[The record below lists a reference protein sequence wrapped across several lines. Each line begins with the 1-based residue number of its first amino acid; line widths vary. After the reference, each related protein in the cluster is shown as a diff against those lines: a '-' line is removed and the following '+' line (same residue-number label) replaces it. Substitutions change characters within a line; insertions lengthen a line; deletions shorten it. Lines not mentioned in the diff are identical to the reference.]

1 MAKFLR
7 WKSLWFKFSELICG
21 KKYMSQ
27 WSWTCAKCLTWNWI
41 HSRSKLFRKKLF
53 TLARAT
59 KWIPPALTFCSSQP
73 INGKSAN
80 RPCYMTRRTNT
91 MGQFQPSTG
100 LTCNSD
106 GVITTLMTSRGMQGP
121 SSLIIRLITCRFTPL
136 PLELYLPSIWLT
148 TCTVVS
154 EIGSMEASSCSS
166 KPWTRL
172 WKQIPPC
179 MCCVN
184 ESGNVCSCI
193 QANQR
198 SHTWILKITLSCFQ
212 TKSSGLLM
220 TLMYTELLS
229 TKLLKVTWRLNL
241 STAQSSSLI
250 PNPDNYFWRSSIQV
264 SGRGKNVL
272 GNWLNGRLPKKLQ
285 RW

>member
-7 WKSLWFKFSELICG
+7 WKSLWFKFSELSCG

-27 WSWTCAKCLTWNWI
+27 WSWTCARCLTWNWI

-148 TCTVVS
+148 TCTAVLVTGLT
-154 EIGSMEASSCSS
+154 EGSSFFN
-166 KPWTRL
+166 KLWIKL
-172 WKQIPPC
+172 WKLIQQF
-179 MCCVN
+179 MYSEKGFVN
-184 ESGNVCSCI
+184 VYNCT
-193 QANQR
+193 A
-198 SHTWILKITLSCFQ
+198 
-212 TKSSGLLM
+212 
-220 TLMYTELLS
+220 
-229 TKLLKVTWRLNL
+229 LNL
-241 STAQSSSLI
+241 L
-250 PNPDNYFWRSSIQV
+250 NPISIRKTTQNCLV
-264 SGRGKNVL
+264 IR
-272 GNWLNGRLPKKLQ
+272 
-285 RW
+285 